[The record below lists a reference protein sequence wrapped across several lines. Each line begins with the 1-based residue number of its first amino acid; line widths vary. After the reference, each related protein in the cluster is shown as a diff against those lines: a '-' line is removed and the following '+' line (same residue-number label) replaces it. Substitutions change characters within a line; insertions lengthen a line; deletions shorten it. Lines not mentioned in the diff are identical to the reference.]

1 MSSLTAPGFLD
12 ALRTLL
18 LARAHMVADPTIAVY
33 TGPIGPD
40 TANPRMAI
48 VFVSVEDRL
57 EPAALGPQTQVTQS
71 ERYTVDGLAAGISP
85 LKGETGIK
93 AARDACLLLLAE
105 LNQQLREDMT
115 VSGTVEWAY
124 LATVHWDQGLDA
136 DRGRICV
143 ATFGIEVKARIP
155 ATPAGSW
162 T

>member
-1 MSSLTAPGFLD
+1 MSTLTAPNFLD
-12 ALRTLL
+12 PLRTLL
-18 LARAHMVADPTIAVY
+18 LARTHMTGDTTITVQ
-33 TGPIGPD
+33 TGPISPD
-40 TANPRMAI
+40 TPHPRMAI
-48 VFVSVEDRL
+48 VFLTGDDRL

-71 ERYTVDGLAAGISP
+71 ERYTVEGLCAGISP
-85 LKGETGIK
+85 LKGESGIK

-115 VSGTVEWAY
+115 VSGVCEWAY

-136 DRGRICV
+136 DRGRICL

-155 ATPAGSW
+155 ATTAGAW